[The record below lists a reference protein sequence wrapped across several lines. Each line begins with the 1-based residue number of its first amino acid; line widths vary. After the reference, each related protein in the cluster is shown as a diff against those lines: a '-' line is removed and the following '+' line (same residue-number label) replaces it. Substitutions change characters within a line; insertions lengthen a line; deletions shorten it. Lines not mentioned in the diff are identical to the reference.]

1 MQKKKSLNN
10 KKVLGLEEMDD
21 FSSLKN
27 IMETLILSATE
38 TVQKGIA
45 KNKLAIL
52 LISIITFT

>member
-1 MQKKKSLNN
+1 MQKKKSLNK

-27 IMETLILSATE
+27 METLILSATE

-52 LISIITFT
+52 LISIMTFT

>member
-27 IMETLILSATE
+27 METLILSATE

-52 LISIITFT
+52 LISIMTFT